1 MYACKFNVYE
11 NCTYIFIGSS
21 SGGRKFSVLL
31 QHNSFVKFAIL
42 SDSVH
47 SLLLQS
53 DAMCGLNWNHA
64 FTTKSSIVI
73 DTNIHIECRIVER
86 KKNSSININQ
96 QTH

>member
-11 NCTYIFIGSS
+11 TIH
-21 SGGRKFSVLL
+21 RFSLVVVVVVENVAVLL

-53 DAMCGLNWNHA
+53 DAMCGLN
-64 FTTKSSIVI
+64 
-73 DTNIHIECRIVER
+73 
-86 KKNSSININQ
+86 
-96 QTH
+96 